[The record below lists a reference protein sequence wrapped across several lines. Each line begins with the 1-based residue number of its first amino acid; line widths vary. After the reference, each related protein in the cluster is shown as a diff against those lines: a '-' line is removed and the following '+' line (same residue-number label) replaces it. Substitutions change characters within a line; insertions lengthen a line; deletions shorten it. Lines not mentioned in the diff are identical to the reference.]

1 MSHAMKLLQAKC
13 GVSADGDFGP
23 NTRPVQLPSTMS
35 YRQNVP
41 PIFWVKRHTKAVG
54 LS

>member
-23 NTRPVQLPSTMS
+23 NTARAIAQHYELNPD
-35 YRQNVP
+35 VP
-41 PIFWVKRHTKAVG
+41 PIFWGKHRMKVVG